1 MLITMAAIQSATLRD
16 KFGFAVEQ
24 EFAQTVLDNPVKFET
39 EVPAGNIP
47 LVCAPWI
54 SIGKN
59 FDVEKPAYCAVSLG
73 ISKTDNSEH
82 INLKLTNIKP
92 EKDVTSKE
100 IAALFTTKWNASN
113 AEAVKAAALKAVAA
127 LK

>member
-1 MLITMAAIQSATLRD
+1 MAAIQSATLRD

-24 EFAQTVLDNPVKFET
+24 EFAQTVLDNPVHFDT

-47 LVCAPWI
+47 VACAPWI

-59 FDVEKPAYCAVSLG
+59 FDVEKSAYCAVSLG
-73 ISKTDNSEH
+73 ISKKDGSKH

-92 EKDVTSKE
+92 EKDITSKE
-100 IAALFTTKWNASN
+100 IAALFTTRYDAKN
-113 AEAVKAAALKAVAA
+113 AEDVKAAALKAVAA